1 MFVKRST
8 GHQRAFSA
16 VRMRIGPTEINNH
29 ENDNFLRIKGEDQ
42 EETSQTCHAAEM
54 RPSK

>member
-16 VRMRIGPTEINNH
+16 LRMRIGPTEINNH